1 MGISFPSSG
10 GSFADPGRSF
20 ANLEAALVAN
30 LVTASTDIAM
40 LIDGSGVISDIALS
54 DEALLGPVQKSW
66 IGSRFIDVVTV
77 ESRRKVEKLL
87 AESRGVEI
95 GSRREVNHPIPGND
109 DLPISYTVLTL
120 SQDGQCLALG
130 RDLRAIA
137 LLQQKLVETQLAME
151 SDYARLRNAEAQYRV
166 LFDTANEAIVIVD
179 AANRKILEANTVA
192 RRTIEAD
199 GRRIL
204 GAELENLF
212 ADRSRRDLEE
222 LIAATRASGEAETAD
237 LVLSSSDK
245 SIPVAA
251 NFYRQQGATRISL
264 RFGRAAQGKLD
275 PGSHDL
281 IAKAGRE
288 LPDAIVVTNADLEVV
303 AANDSF
309 LDLAEIATSAQATG
323 RAFGDMIGRRGVEMG
338 LVKAAVDTNGAV
350 RNFATIMSTAFGAS
364 VEVELSGTAM
374 NESGTRFYG
383 FSLRRVSRSQATPLT
398 TEPLRSAN
406 DMTGLVG
413 RVPLRDIVRETVDII
428 EQLCIEAAL
437 DLTRNN
443 RASASEMLGLSR
455 QSLYSKLRRYN
466 IGDLTAEDAD
476 GSPSN

>member
-1 MGISFPSSG
+1 MGISFTSSG
-10 GSFADPGRSF
+10 GSFADPARSF
-20 ANLEAALVAN
+20 ANLESTLVAN

-40 LIDGSGVISDIALS
+40 LIDGSGTITDISLA
-54 DEALLGPVQKSW
+54 DEALLGPVRKSW
-66 IGSRFIDVVTV
+66 IGRQFADVVTI
-77 ESRRKVEKLL
+77 ESRPKVEKLL
-87 AESRGVEI
+87 AESKGIEI
-95 GSRREVNHPIPGND
+95 GSRREVNHPIPDNE

-120 SQDGQCLALG
+120 SDDGQRLALG

-137 LLQQKLVETQLAME
+137 ILQQKLVETQLAME
-151 SDYARLRNAEAQYRV
+151 SDYARLRTAEAQYRV

-179 AANRKILEANTVA
+179 AANRRVIEANTVA
-192 RRTIEAD
+192 RRTIEPD

-204 GAELENLF
+204 GTELETLF
-212 ADRSRRDLEE
+212 VETSRRDLEE
-222 LIAATRASGEAETAD
+222 LIAATRASGETETAD
-237 LVLSSSDK
+237 LVLFGSDK
-245 SIPVAA
+245 AIPVAA
-251 NFYRQQGATRISL
+251 NFYRQQGVTRISL
-264 RFGRAAQGKLD
+264 RFGRAPQRNLD

-303 AANDSF
+303 ASNESF

-323 RAFGDMIGRRGVEMG
+323 RSFADMIGRRGIEMG
-338 LVKAAVDTNGAV
+338 LVKTAVDTNGTV
-350 RNFATIMSTAFGAS
+350 RNFSTLMSTAFGAS

-374 NESGTRFYG
+374 NEGGTRFYG
-383 FSLRRVSRSQATPLT
+383 FCLRRVSRIQATSSA

-466 IGDLTAEDAD
+466 IGDLSAEDAD
-476 GSPSN
+476 DSPSN